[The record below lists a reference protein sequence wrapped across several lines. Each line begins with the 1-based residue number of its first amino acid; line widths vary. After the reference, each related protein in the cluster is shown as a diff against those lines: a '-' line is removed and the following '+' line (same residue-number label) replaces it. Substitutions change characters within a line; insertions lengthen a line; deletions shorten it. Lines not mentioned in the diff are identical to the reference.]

1 MERMTG
7 LDASMLY
14 SETATAHMH
23 TMKVAVLDVTGE
35 TGLLDRSRLVEE
47 FERRLHLLPSLLRRP
62 VRVPFDLHHPVWVND
77 PDFVVSRHVKE
88 LTLPAPGGRAEFD
101 AALAEIHGQP
111 LNLDR
116 PLWEMTFISGLA
128 TGQLA
133 VAVKIHHAVADG
145 VAAAAGLVAVAAS
158 GPDEAVADPDAEWT
172 PEPLPRRATLIRE
185 AIADRVREL
194 GMLPGLLARTFAGL
208 LRMLRARRLL
218 DQRPPSP
225 LSGAKAPWNGRLTSR
240 RTIATA
246 RLPLDDFKHVKSA
259 FGCTLNDVLLAV
271 AAGGLC
277 RSAAREGFKLD
288 KPLVTAI
295 PSAIDAPDAPP
306 RLSGN
311 HVTQFFTSLCTD
323 LDDPVARLAAISKV
337 TRNARSLN
345 VEIGRELM
353 HDWNRFAYR
362 WPYQLMWK
370 HVMPR
375 LPTPAINVV
384 ISNVPGPQE
393 PSWFAGARMDE
404 LYSLSVLTEGAG
416 LNLTAWSYADC
427 LYIGIVSCPELVSD
441 IHAMADDL
449 SDALAELVSLAA
461 QSEALQGPAA

>member
-14 SETATAHMH
+14 SETPTAHMH
-23 TMKVAVLDVTGE
+23 TMKVAVLDVTAE
-35 TGLLDRSRLVEE
+35 TGLLDRDRLVEE

-62 VRVPFDLHHPVWVND
+62 VRVPFDLHHPVWVED

-88 LTLPAPGGRAEFD
+88 LALPAPGGRAEFD
-101 AALAEIHGQP
+101 TALAEIHGQP
-111 LNLDR
+111 LGQDR
-116 PLWEMTFISGLA
+116 PLWEMTFITGLESG
-128 TGQLA
+128 QIA

-145 VAAAAGLVAVAAS
+145 VAAAAALVAVAAS
-158 GPDEAVADPDAEWT
+158 GPDAAVADAEATWQ
-172 PEPLPRRATLIRE
+172 PEPLPPRSTLIRD
-185 AIADRVREL
+185 AIADRIREL
-194 GMLPGLLARTFAGL
+194 RILPGLLARTFAGVT
-208 LRMLRARRLL
+208 RMRRARRRL
-218 DQRPPSP
+218 DHRPPP
-225 LSGAKAPWNGRLTSR
+225 PMSGGKAPWNGRLTSR
-240 RTIATA
+240 RTVATV
-246 RLPLDDFKHVKSA
+246 RLPLEEFKHVKSA

-277 RSAAREGFKLD
+277 RAAARSGFRLD

-295 PSAIDAPDAPP
+295 PSGIDAPDAPP

-323 LDDPVARLAAISKV
+323 IDDPVERLAAISRV

-345 VEIGRELM
+345 TEIGRELM
-353 HDWNRFAYR
+353 HDWNRFAFR

-384 ISNVPGPQE
+384 ISNVPGPRE
-393 PSWFAGARMDE
+393 PSWFAGAKMDE

-416 LNLTAWSYADC
+416 LNLTAWSYAEC
-427 LYIGIVSCPELVSD
+427 LYIGIVSCPELVGD
-441 IHAMADDL
+441 IHAMGDDL
-449 SDALAELVSLAA
+449 AAALAELVGLAA
-461 QSEALQGPAA
+461 QVERVG

>member
-35 TGLLDRSRLVEE
+35 TGALNRRRLVDE
-47 FERRLHLLPSLLRRP
+47 FERRIHLLPGLQRRA

-77 PDFVVSRHVKE
+77 PDFVVADHIHE
-88 LTLPAPGGRAEFD
+88 LRLPAPGGRAEFD
-101 AALAEIHGQP
+101 AALAEIHSRP
-111 LNLDR
+111 LRLDR
-116 PLWEMTFISGLA
+116 PLWEMTFI
-128 TGQLA
+128 TGMEGGRVA

-145 VAAAAGLVAVAAS
+145 MAAAAGLVAVAAL
-158 GPDEAVADPDAEWT
+158 GPDEAVPGAGEEWR
-172 PEPLPRRATLIRE
+172 PEPLPSRVTLVRD
-185 AIADRVREL
+185 AIADRVRDL
-194 GMLPGLLARTFAGL
+194 RLLPGLLIRTFTGL
-208 LRMLRARRLL
+208 FRMLRARRTL
-218 DQRPPSP
+218 DRRPPPP
-225 LSGAKAPWNGRLTSR
+225 LSGAKAPWNGRLSAGR
-240 RTIATA
+240 AVATA
-246 RLPLDDFKHVKSA
+246 QLPLGDFKRVKSA

-271 AAGGLC
+271 AAGGL
-277 RSAAREGFKLD
+277 RRAAEREGFQLD

-323 LDDPVARLAAISKV
+323 IDDPVKRLAAISEV

-345 VEIGRELM
+345 AEIGRELM

-370 HVMPR
+370 YVMPR
-375 LPTPAINVV
+375 MPAPAINVV
-384 ISNVPGPQE
+384 ISNVPGPSE
-393 PSWFAGARMDE
+393 PSWFAGARMEE

-416 LNLTAWSYADC
+416 LNLTAWTYAGC
-427 LYIGIVSCPELVSD
+427 LYVGLVSCPELASD

-449 SDALAELVSLAA
+449 GAALAELVDRAS
-461 QSEALQGPAA
+461 GR

>member
-35 TGLLDRSRLVEE
+35 AGLLDQSRLASE
-47 FERRLHLLPSLLRRP
+47 FAARLHLLPSMLRRP
-62 VRVPFDLHHPVWVND
+62 VRVPFDLHHPVWIND
-77 PDFVVSRHVKE
+77 PNFVIAHHVKE
-88 LTLPAPGGRAEFD
+88 MTLPAPGGRAEFD
-101 AALAEIHGQP
+101 AALAQIHGRALP
-111 LNLDR
+111 LDR
-116 PLWEMTFISGLA
+116 PLWEMTFITGLE
-128 TGQLA
+128 GGRIA

-145 VAAAAGLVAVAAS
+145 VAAAAGLVAVAAA
-158 GPDEAVADPDAEWT
+158 GPDEQVLPAPEEWT
-172 PEPLPRRATLIRE
+172 REPIPSRGVLIR
-185 AIADRVREL
+185 AALTDRAREL
-194 GMLPGLLARTFAGL
+194 RMLPGLLSRTFAGL
-208 LRMLRARRLL
+208 LRMLRARRGL
-218 DQRPPSP
+218 DHRPPP
-225 LSGAKAPWNGRLTSR
+225 PMSGAKAPWNGRLTAR
-240 RTIATA
+240 RTVATA
-246 RLPLDDFKHVKSA
+246 RLPLEDFRRVKAA

-277 RSAAREGFKLD
+277 RSATREGFALN

-295 PSAIDAPDAPP
+295 PSSIDAPDAPP

-323 LDDPVARLAAISKV
+323 IDEPIARLAAISKV
-337 TRNARSLN
+337 MRNARSLN
-345 VEIGRELM
+345 TEIGRELM
-353 HDWNRFAYR
+353 RDWNLFAYR

-375 LPTPAINVV
+375 LPAPAINVV
-384 ISNVPGPQE
+384 ISNVPGPGE

-416 LNLTAWSYADC
+416 LNLTAWTYAGC
-427 LYIGIVSCPELVSD
+427 LYVGLVSCPELVGD

-449 SDALAELVSLAA
+449 AAALAELVDLAD
-461 QSEALQGPAA
+461 GR

>member
-1 MERMTG
+1 MTG

-35 TGLLDRSRLVEE
+35 LGLLDRSRLVDE
-47 FERRLHLLPSLLRRP
+47 FGQRLHLLPSLLRRP

-77 PDFVVSRHVKE
+77 PDFLVSRHVKE
-88 LTLPAPGGRAEFD
+88 LTLPAPGRRAELD

-111 LNLDR
+111 LNLER
-116 PLWEMTFISGLA
+116 PLWEMTFITGLE
-128 TGQLA
+128 TGQIA

-145 VAAAAGLVAVAAS
+145 MAAAAGLVAVAAS
-158 GPDEAVADPDAEWT
+158 GPDETVAGPQTEWT
-172 PEPLPRRATLIRE
+172 PEPLPRHATLIRE
-185 AIADRVREL
+185 AVADRIREL
-194 GMLPGLLARTFAGL
+194 RFLPGLLTRTLAGVR
-208 LRMLRARRLL
+208 RMLRARRRL
-218 DQRPPSP
+218 DHRPPP
-225 LSGAKAPWNGRLTSR
+225 PMSGAKAPWNGRLSSR
-240 RTIATA
+240 RTVATA
-246 RLPLDDFKHVKSA
+246 RLPLADFKRVKAA
-259 FGCTLNDVLLAV
+259 FGCSLNDVLLAV

-277 RSAAREGFKLD
+277 RSAAREGFTLD

-295 PSAIDAPDAPP
+295 PSSIDAPGAPP

-311 HVTQFFTSLCTD
+311 HVTQFFSSLCTD
-323 LDDPVARLAAISKV
+323 IDDPVERLAAISQV

-345 VEIGRELM
+345 SEIGRELM
-353 HDWNRFAYR
+353 RDWNLFAYR
-362 WPYQLMWK
+362 WAYQLVWK

-384 ISNVPGPQE
+384 ISNVPGPPE

-427 LYIGIVSCPELVSD
+427 LYVGIVSCPELVSD
-441 IHAMADDL
+441 IRAMADDVA
-449 SDALAELVSLAA
+449 SALEELLERAA
-461 QSEALQGPAA
+461 LVEQAA